1 MSILFSSS
9 GIVNMDSFL
18 IVMSAAIVNLI
29 NSIQSNLVQSNAINL
44 IYNTNIHI
52 ALGKIKV

>member
-1 MSILFSSS
+1 
-9 GIVNMDSFL
+9 MDSFL